1 MPGESMVWT
10 RHCADSLGSA
20 LKLGCETNVDGEKTG
35 MMGSASGW
43 SSHGPSLGVGASM
56 NWSIRVLKST
66 VLALLAALSS
76 CAGPLPRA
84 GTAGQASPV
93 TEEVRKELLEAR
105 ETAWRSFV
113 GKDASAVEGILAPEL
128 IAIQESSG
136 KWEDRASLLSLA
148 REMSERGVEIRRLEF
163 PRTQIQLFGNT
174 AILYY
179 TYIFETGL
187 GARSGVSAGR
197 GTEVFVHRGGKW
209 VDVGWHLDN
218 GPFQR
223 KDGQWV
229 RAGEPYPEPSQSP
242 SPQGRR

>member
-1 MPGESMVWT
+1 
-10 RHCADSLGSA
+10 
-20 LKLGCETNVDGEKTG
+20 

-113 GKDASAVEGILAPEL
+113 GKDPSVVEGILAPDAGSCPTCSWITRRATASRL
-128 IAIQESSG
+128 RCKHLYSG
-136 KWEDRASLLSLA
+136 AL
-148 REMSERGVEIRRLEF
+148 RE
-163 PRTQIQLFGNT
+163 PR
-174 AILYY
+174 
-179 TYIFETGL
+179 
-187 GARSGVSAGR
+187 
-197 GTEVFVHRGGKW
+197 
-209 VDVGWHLDN
+209 
-218 GPFQR
+218 
-223 KDGQWV
+223 
-229 RAGEPYPEPSQSP
+229 
-242 SPQGRR
+242 